1 MQDIVAKLLG
11 GIGVKCNEVL
21 NWGRGLTQNWQSS
34 KKKTVLSVIAGV
46 LIVGVV
52 AGGWFWHQHRN
63 ANAAVTDMVLVR
75 SQVVG
80 GAAATQEY
88 TYSGEVRGRYES
100 QLAFQV
106 GGKVI
111 VRHVELGSK
120 VKAGDVLMQIDAK
133 DIQQTVNSDS
143 AQIYSTESKQKLAQ
157 NNLDR
162 YRRLYEQGAVSRA
175 QYDQYVSAYEVAVA
189 EARQAGA
196 TYSQSVNQFDY
207 SSLRSDRAGV
217 VSAIATEAG
226 QVVSAGQTVVT
237 VVQDGEREVEI
248 SVPENRI
255 EILRQSPSVMVSFW
269 ALPQVKVAGKV
280 REVAPMSDTVTRTY
294 KVRVSIADLPPEVT
308 LGMTASVVVAAPQA
322 SSGGATEIPLAAVYQ
337 TEKSPSVWVV
347 QNDVVSLR
355 PVQVVAFGKTA
366 VKVTGGLKPGDVI
379 VTAGVHKL
387 REGQKVRLAGGAE
400 E

>member
-1 MQDIVAKLLG
+1 MQGIVAKLLG

-21 NWGRGLTQNWQSS
+21 NWGRGLMQNWQSS
-34 KKKTVLSVIAGV
+34 KKKTVLSVTAGV
-46 LIVGVV
+46 LVVGVV
-52 AGGWFWHQHRN
+52 AGGWFWQQHRN
-63 ANAAVTDMVLVR
+63 ANAAVTDVVLVR

-80 GAAATQEY
+80 GTAATQEY
-88 TYSGEVRGRYES
+88 TYSGEVRGRHES

-111 VRHVELGSK
+111 VRRVELGSK

-133 DIQQTVNSDS
+133 DIRQTVNIGS
-143 AQIYSTESKQKLAQ
+143 AQVYSTESQQKLAQ
-157 NNLDR
+157 NNLER

-189 EARQAGA
+189 GARQAGA
-196 TYSQSVNQFDY
+196 TYSQSANQLDY

-217 VSAIATEAG
+217 VSAIAAEAG
-226 QVVSAGQTVVT
+226 QVVGAGQTVVT

-248 SVPENRI
+248 SAPENRI

-280 REVAPMSDTVTRTY
+280 REVAPMADTVTRTY
-294 KVRVSIADLPPEVT
+294 KVRVSIAELPPEVT

-366 VKVTGGLKPGDVI
+366 VQVAGGLKPGEVI

-387 REGQKVRLAGGAE
+387 REGQKVRLAGGATE
-400 E
+400 